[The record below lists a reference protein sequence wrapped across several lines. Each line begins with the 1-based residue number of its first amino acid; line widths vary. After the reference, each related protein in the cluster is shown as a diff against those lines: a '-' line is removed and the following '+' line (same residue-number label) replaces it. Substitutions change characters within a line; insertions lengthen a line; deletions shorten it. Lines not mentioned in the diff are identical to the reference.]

1 MPMRRTPLR
10 GRNPERARESY
21 ARNYGDRGGLV
32 REMSCLAAHR
42 ALRVVEHVVGGRP
55 VVHWTTHD
63 SLRGLMLRL
72 LSLPPHDAQ
81 DEDEAADAADQLL
94 RTGRLRFEGD
104 PSITLE
110 RDVCRG
116 PMAAA
121 HARARGMGGRGGDRR
136 SLVPLCAHHHD
147 ASHRLTREEFV
158 RRYQVDLLEA
168 AVRIAVEIDQRGVT

>member
-1 MPMRRTPLR
+1 MRRTRLR
-10 GRNPERARESY
+10 GRNPDRARESY

-32 REMSCLAAHR
+32 REMSCLAANR
-42 ALRVVEHVVGGRP
+42 ALRVLEHVEGGRP
-55 VVHWTTHD
+55 VTHWATHE
-63 SLRGLMLRL
+63 SLRALMLSL
-72 LSLPPHDAQ
+72 LSLPPH

-104 PSITLE
+104 QPITLE
-110 RDVCRG
+110 RDVCLG

-147 ASHRLTREEFV
+147 VSHRLTREEFV
-158 RRYQVDLLEA
+158 RRYQVDLHEA
-168 AVRIAVEIDQRGVT
+168 ADRIAVEIDQRGVP